1 MRRHGSWIAIL
12 LALLASPAWAQD
24 MACPPEEGFEPEERD
39 VACKVKCKDLERI
52 SYAPTMFG
60 DFLTLAFA
68 PAMRDAQVTPG
79 ATPYGFPI
87 DRGGY
92 KIAENEAPRPQNR
105 VFGSYNFYDQVPGP
119 RPLDAVHREITGAE
133 MTFCDG
139 NASIGFRQPFYQ
151 AYGKGFESNGMEDAV
166 GILKVLVCNNPK
178 TGSLISVGVLGAG
191 PTGRNAFALAPDG
204 SQIKPF
210 YIEPFLGYFWGWGR
224 FYAHGFTSVMIPTDG
239 RDVTVLSND
248 IGIGY
253 SVYQD
258 TESTISAVIPT
269 IEVHVNSP
277 VNHAIAVTALNYQ
290 DTMNFTGGVHFIF
303 NQRSSLGLAVGT
315 PVFGPSAFNIEALAN
330 FNYRF

>member
-1 MRRHGSWIAIL
+1 MRRHESWIAML
-12 LALLASPAWAQD
+12 LALLTSPAWAQN
-24 MACPPEEGFEPEERD
+24 MACPPEEDFEPEERD
-39 VACKVKCKDLERI
+39 VQSKVKCKDMEGI
-52 SYAPTMFG
+52 CYAPTMFG

-68 PAMRDAQVTPG
+68 PAIRDAQVTPG
-79 ATPYGFPI
+79 ADPYGFPI

-133 MTFCDG
+133 MTFYDG
-139 NASIGFRQPFYQ
+139 NVSLGLRQPFYQ
-151 AYGKGFESNGMEDAV
+151 TYAPGFQSSGVEDAV
-166 GILKVLVCNNPK
+166 GIVKVAVYNNTR
-178 TGSLISVGVLGAG
+178 TGSLVSVGVLGSV

-204 SQIKPF
+204 SQIRPF
-210 YIEPFLGYFWGWGR
+210 RIEPFLGYFWGWGR

-239 RDVTVLSND
+239 RDVTVLFND
-248 IGIGY
+248 IGLGY
-253 SVYQD
+253 AVYQD
-258 TESTISAVIPT
+258 TETTISAVIPT

-277 VNHAIAVTALNYQ
+277 VNHADAATALNYQ

-315 PVFGPSAFNIEALAN
+315 PVFGPSAFNVEGLAN
-330 FNYRF
+330 FNWRF